1 MDEVDQAQ
9 VREEAHLSAS
19 LAARKPK
26 FKSLKDLKDLKD

>member
-19 LAARKPK
+19 LAALKPK
-26 FKSLKDLKDLKD
+26 FQSLKD